1 VVASLPPAAATSAG
15 TAPPATA
22 PAAGQPPAPGPQFDI
37 VRVNPAGGVVIAGR
51 ATPGS
56 QVAILKDGQKLGT
69 VRADGRGE
77 WAYASDQ
84 QLPPGSHEL
93 SLSSQLPGRT
103 AVVSADVV
111 VLVVAEPKKDVAGRP
126 SEKTGQPLAMLVP
139 REGNGASTVL
149 QKPTTTASLDPE
161 APVEA
166 TAAVPAPATA
176 AAPAATPPATGAT
189 ASAPAT
195 AGPSDATAAPAAP
208 AATAG
213 GAATGPVVTT
223 VDPSGTAAQVAPD
236 KTPGRGIVNRGLA
249 LDSVDYDAAGNVSIG
264 GRAPP
269 QARLQIYVDNKLIG
283 SSVGEASGR
292 WRLTPQGM
300 VAQGP
305 HTLRIDEVSPDGR
318 VIARVESPFARA
330 EPVVA
335 QEGDT
340 VVVVQPGASL
350 WRIARHSYGTGMRYT
365 VIYEANRTQIRNPD
379 LIYPG
384 QVFVVPPTQAGG

>member
-1 VVASLPPAAATSAG
+1 MS
-15 TAPPATA
+15 
-22 PAAGQPPAPGPQFDI
+22 
-37 VRVNPAGGVVIAGR
+37 
-51 ATPGS
+51 
-56 QVAILKDGQKLGT
+56 
-69 VRADGRGE
+69 RGE
-77 WAYASDQ
+77 WAFASDQ

-93 SLSSQLPGRT
+93 SLSSQLPGRS

-111 VLVVAEPKKDVAGRP
+111 VVVVAEPKKDVAGRP

-149 QKPTTTASLDPE
+149 QKPTATASLDPE
-161 APVEA
+161 APAEATAAAVQVPA
-166 TAAVPAPATA
+166 TAAVPAATA
-176 AAPAATPPATGAT
+176 PAPAATP
-189 ASAPAT
+189 SAPAT
-195 AGPSDATAAPAAP
+195 AGSSAATAAPAAP
-208 AATAG
+208 ATTAG
-213 GAATGPVVTT
+213 GASSGAVVTN
-223 VDPSGTAAQVAPD
+223 VDPSAAAAQAVPL
-236 KTPGRGIVNRGLA
+236 KTPGRGIVSGGLA
-249 LDSVDYDAAGNVSIG
+249 LDSVDYDAAGDVSIG

-269 QARLQIYVDNKLIG
+269 QARLQIYIDNHLIG

-292 WRLTPQGM
+292 WRLTPQGT
-300 VAQGP
+300 VPQGP
-305 HTLRIDEVSPDGR
+305 HNLRIDEVSPDGR

-350 WRIARHSYGTGMRYT
+350 WRIARHSYGAGMRYT